1 MANKNGNERLGGRA
15 LAWRVGHMRSQHGVL
30 PNLFFFVDRSWL
42 VSALWDDA
50 WTCVGGTDDLID
62 RLRSWP
68 HGASARAGFLTA
80 TDPATRHA
88 SWGALGHPS
97 SSRGC
102 GPRFQDHD
110 RRLGRPQ
117 RRIGV

>member
-80 TDPATRHA
+80 TDPPHGKPA
-88 SWGALGHPS
+88 GGLGHLRRQEGADRG
-97 SSRGC
+97 SRITTAVS
-102 GPRFQDHD
+102 DD
-110 RRLGRPQ
+110 RSAA
-117 RRIGV
+117 

>member
-15 LAWRVGHMRSQHGVL
+15 LAWRVGHMRSQYGVL
-30 PNLFFFVDRSWL
+30 PNLFFTVDRSWL

-50 WTCVGGTDDLID
+50 WTCVGGTDGLID

-88 SWGALGHPS
+88 SWGPWATRRRQEGADRG
-97 SSRGC
+97 SRITTAVS
-102 GPRFQDHD
+102 DD
-110 RRLGRPQ
+110 RSAA
-117 RRIGV
+117 